1 MAWRF
6 LSQLRKTCL
15 SIGLLVAILIL
26 MQTISGK
33 LVSIELFAWGWFAG
47 LVPPIIVLLWVH
59 KRLYPYPG
67 TVLPKKA
74 YYFVIAGI
82 LLYYLSLL
90 ISLLLEPFYT
100 QGSLSLLDYHTQT
113 FWGFLLF
120 EILLIIPLVNL
131 LFRKEFTIALE
142 PDEIQRYA
150 QQSADNIIIDEP
162 YNEPKDVIVPEL
174 EPNKSTKS
182 EPEIGYLKSKRNYKK
197 RCYNLIAIN
206 NLETCFSIMRRAFEK
221 KSREAD
227 IKYVLLLQR
236 QYVETIDHRE
246 RGILSFQDAQL
257 IINRITLG
265 TLEMVG
271 AI

>member
-6 LSQLRKTCL
+6 LSQLRKICL
-15 SIGLLVAILIL
+15 SISLLLAILIL
-26 MQTISGK
+26 LQTISGK
-33 LVSIELFAWGWFAG
+33 LESIELFIWGWFAG
-47 LVPPIIVLLWVH
+47 LALPIIVLLWVH

-67 TVLPKKA
+67 TVLSKKT
-74 YYFVIAGI
+74 YYFVITGI
-82 LLYYLSLL
+82 LFYYLSLL
-90 ISLLLEPFYT
+90 IIILLEPFYT
-100 QGSLSLLDYHTQT
+100 QDSLSILGYYTKT

-131 LFRKEFTIALE
+131 LFRKESAIILE
-142 PDEIQRYA
+142 PDEIQRFA
-150 QQSADNIIIDEP
+150 QQSADRITIDES
-162 YNEPKDVIVPEL
+162 YNDPQGDITPEP
-174 EPNKSTKS
+174 EPNKSLVQ
-182 EPEIGYLKSKRNYKK
+182 EPETGYFKSKKNYKK

-206 NLETCFSIMRRAFEK
+206 NLEECFSIMRRAFEK
-221 KSREAD
+221 KRREED
-227 IKYVLLLQR
+227 IKYVVLLQR

-246 RGILSFQDAQL
+246 KGFLSFQDSLL